1 MFKDNS
7 VNIQLIK
14 VELFKITI
22 IDDLKINWNNF
33 SQ

>member
-14 VELFKITI
+14 VELFKIPI
-22 IDDLKINWNNF
+22 IHDLKANRNNF